1 VVAEGELEM
10 IEERGGKPPEGDDAN
25 TDEIENVLD
34 DDFGDEF
41 GAEIAAELD
50 EGGDADPG
58 AEPSAKA
65 DDSDAAEGA
74 GDGDAARERALQE
87 TVEADVLALGDAE
100 QAAEAAGAAGPEQ
113 DGDAEAAP
121 EPKAAEPEAAE
132 PSAEA
137 EKPQEPEEDRED
149 ASDEEEE
156 GGAAGDAEA
165 VPAGA
170 AVATA
175 DRPTVTAPPAAPAAA
190 ELPPEEGDSAP
201 RSKLWLR
208 FVAASLLIVV
218 SMATATSVSILLYLS
233 EIAEG
238 LSDND
243 KLSKLQDQLESVDGG
258 EPQTILIL
266 GSDKRAGDPSAR
278 SDTTMLLRLDPDQD
292 AIALFSLP
300 RDLRVNIPGYGVDRL
315 NAAYTVGGPELTL
328 KTVKQVTGL
337 PIHHVVNVDFTGFG
351 QAVNAIDCV
360 YVDVDRRYY
369 VPPEADYS
377 EINVEAGYQLL
388 CGERALQYVRF
399 RHADTDITRSAR
411 QQDFLREARQKIGPG
426 RLFRD
431 RDELIKIFTRYTTSD
446 IDDPET
452 MLQIL
457 KLFLDAHDAPVKEIH
472 FEGNLGPSYITF
484 SQEQMK
490 AAVDQFLGIE
500 ATGGP
505 RGGGTE
511 GDGGGGDKDKPEP
524 EPDLIDSSEFGA
536 KLGNRF
542 AEEVKFPVFY
552 PTKLTPGAQ
561 ISSDSRTYQIEDQDG
576 EIHNIYKFV
585 FQTPLL
591 GEYFGVS
598 GTTWTDPPILD
609 NPSETREIGDRTYDL
624 FFDGD
629 RLRLVAWR
637 TDKGAYWLSNTLL
650 QSIEEGQMLEIAETM
665 RTAEPPRK

>member
-1 VVAEGELEM
+1 M
-10 IEERGGKPPEGDDAN
+10 TEERGGKPPDRDDGA
-25 TDEIENVLD
+25 TDEIENVID
-34 DDFGDEF
+34 DDFEDEF
-41 GAEIAAELD
+41 GADVAAELD
-50 EGGDADPG
+50 KKDDADPG
-58 AEPSAKA
+58 QQQSPSQGEA
-65 DDSDAAEGA
+65 DESDGQAPG
-74 GDGDAARERALQE
+74 GDEAARERALQE

-100 QAAEAAGAAGPEQ
+100 EAAEAASAGTE
-113 DGDAEAAP
+113 DGGGGEAAP
-121 EPKAAEPEAAE
+121 EPDGAAGEDGKDGTEAQADEEAGEGKVESEPEADQE
-132 PSAEA
+132 EA
-137 EKPQEPEEDRED
+137 GETTGETPV
-149 ASDEEEE
+149 A
-156 GGAAGDAEA
+156 
-165 VPAGA
+165 A

-175 DRPTVTAPPAAPAAA
+175 EPPPPARRIAPVAKQP
-190 ELPPEEGDSAP
+190 EEPPEDDSAP

-208 FVAASLLIVV
+208 FVAASLVIVV

-243 KLSKLQDQLESVDGG
+243 RLSKLQDQLESVDGG

-266 GSDKRAGDPSAR
+266 GSDERAGDPSAR
-278 SDTTMLLRLDPDQD
+278 SDTTMLLRLDPEQD

-300 RDLRVNIPGYGVDRL
+300 RDLKVNVPGYGVDRL

-369 VPPEADYS
+369 VPPEADYA
-377 EINVEAGYQLL
+377 EIDIEAGYQLL

-431 RDELIKIFTRYTTSD
+431 RDELIKIFTKYTTSD

-472 FEGNLGPSYITF
+472 FEGNVGPSYITF
-484 SQEQMK
+484 SQEQMQG
-490 AAVDQFLGIE
+490 AVDQFLGIE

-505 RGGGTE
+505 RGGGIE
-511 GDGGGGDKDKPEP
+511 GAEEASGGDGGGGGDKDEP

-536 KLGNRF
+536 KLGGRF

-552 PTKLTPGAQ
+552 PTKLTPGSQ
-561 ISSDSRTYQIEDQDG
+561 FSSDSRTYQIEDDDG
-576 EIHNIYKFV
+576 QIHNIYKFV
-585 FQTPLL
+585 IQTPLL

-609 NPSETREIGDRTYDL
+609 NPSETREIGNRTYDL

-637 TDKGAYWLSNTLL
+637 MDKGAYWLNNTLL

-665 RTAEPPRK
+665 REAEPPRK